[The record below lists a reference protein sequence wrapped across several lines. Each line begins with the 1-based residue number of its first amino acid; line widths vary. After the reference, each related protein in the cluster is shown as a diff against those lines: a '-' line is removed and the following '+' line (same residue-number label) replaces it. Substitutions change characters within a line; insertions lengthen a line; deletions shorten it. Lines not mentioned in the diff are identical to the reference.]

1 MMRLKYR
8 LRTRSTKE
16 LVMLAQSGIKEA
28 ANFIVEQFYPMV
40 VKVASQYYGQWSE
53 QDDLIQNGLVGLI
66 KAIYYYKEDKSSF
79 STFAWKS
86 VDSEMKSF
94 LTYLNRRKH
103 KILTDSL
110 KVDLLL
116 EEESEDKSVDIGY
129 EPTLLD
135 EYLYEDLISK
145 IFSVL
150 EADEFELFKMYMQSE
165 SYKSM
170 AQKIGKNTKYVDN
183 AIQKIKRKVKPVLEM
198 HEKIKRM
205 IAEIERM

>member
-8 LRTRSTKE
+8 LRTRTTRE
-16 LVMLAQSGIKEA
+16 LVKLAQSGVKEA
-28 ANFIVEQFYPMV
+28 ADFIVEQFYPMV
-40 VKVASQYYGQWSE
+40 VKIAGQYYGQWSD

-66 KAIYYYKEDKSSF
+66 KAIYYYKEDKSTF

-116 EEESEDKSVDIGY
+116 EEESEDKSPDIGY
-129 EPTLLD
+129 EPALID
-135 EYLYEDLISK
+135 EYLYEDLMSAIS
-145 IFSVL
+145 SVL
-150 EADEFELFKMYMQSE
+150 NEDEFELFKMYMQDE
-165 SYKSM
+165 SYKEI
-170 AQKIGKNTKYVDN
+170 ADRIGKNTKYVDN
-183 AIQKIKRKVKPVLEM
+183 TIQKIKRKIKPVIETHKM
-198 HEKIKRM
+198 IRKIV
-205 IAEIERM
+205 ADIERM

>member
-16 LVMLAQSGIKEA
+16 LIKLAQSGVKEA
-28 ANFIVEQFYPMV
+28 ADFIVEQFYPMV
-40 VKVASQYYGQWSE
+40 VKIANQYYGQWSD

-66 KAIYYYKEDKSSF
+66 KAIYYYKEDKSTF

-116 EEESEDKSVDIGY
+116 EEESEDKSSDIGY
-129 EPTLLD
+129 EPTLVD
-135 EYLYEDLISK
+135 DYLYEDLMSK
-145 IFSVL
+145 ISSVL
-150 EADEFELFKMYMQSE
+150 DEDEFELFKMYMQDE
-165 SYKSM
+165 SYKEI
-170 AQKIGKNTKYVDN
+170 ADRIGKNAKYVDN
-183 AIQKIKRKVKPVLEM
+183 TIQKIKRKIKPVIET
-198 HEKIKRM
+198 HKM
-205 IAEIERM
+205 IRQIVADIERM